1 MAKRLWFHNIG
12 FINIKT
18 AIVTGASK
26 GVGLATVK
34 RLSENGYKVIAVS
47 RNLSKVSELIS
58 DNVEVYNLDITD
70 SKAIE
75 VFFEKHKDITLDL
88 LVNNAGGG
96 SGPTYIINETPE
108 NFRKAYDI
116 NVTGPMYLSQLF
128 VPCMERSESPT
139 IIFITS
145 FGGKV
150 PYRGGGNYT
159 NAKRGERGLID
170 TMRLEFPQ
178 FGVKITE
185 ICPATI
191 DTQEQKRD
199 QALTA
204 EDLAEAIYWVGSLP
218 SHVNINEIEM
228 CHIHSSKY
236 G

>member
-1 MAKRLWFHNIG
+1 M
-12 FINIKT
+12 KT

-75 VFFEKHKDITLDL
+75 EFFEKYKDITLDL

-128 VPCMERSESPT
+128 APCMERSESPT
-139 IIFITS
+139 IVFITS

-178 FGVKITE
+178 FGIKITE

>member
-1 MAKRLWFHNIG
+1 M
-12 FINIKT
+12 KT

-26 GVGLATVK
+26 GVGYATVK

-58 DNVEVYNLDITD
+58 DNVEVYELDITD
-70 SKAIE
+70 SSAIE
-75 VFFEKHKDITLDL
+75 VFAEKYKDITLDL

-96 SGPTYIINETPE
+96 SSPTHIINETPE

-139 IIFITS
+139 IIFISS

-159 NAKRGERGLID
+159 NAKRGQRGLID

-178 FGVKITE
+178 YGIKITE

-191 DTQEQKRD
+191 DTQEQKRE

-204 EDLAEAIYWVGSLP
+204 DDLAESIYWVGSLP
-218 SHVNINEIEM
+218 KHVNINQIEI
-228 CHIHSSKY
+228 CHINSTKF
-236 G
+236 

>member
-1 MAKRLWFHNIG
+1 L
-12 FINIKT
+12 KT

-75 VFFEKHKDITLDL
+75 IFFEKYKDITLDL

-139 IIFITS
+139 IVFITS

-178 FGVKITE
+178 FGIKITE

>member
-1 MAKRLWFHNIG
+1 M
-12 FINIKT
+12 KT

-58 DNVEVYNLDITD
+58 DNVEVYQLDVTD

-75 VFFEKHKDITLDL
+75 GFFEKYKDITLDL

-96 SGPTYIINETPE
+96 ASPTNIINETPE
-108 NFRKAYDI
+108 NFRRAYDI

-128 VPCMERSESPT
+128 VPCMEKSQSPT
-139 IIFITS
+139 IVFITS

-178 FGVKITE
+178 FGIKITE
-185 ICPATI
+185 VCPATI

-218 SHVNINEIEM
+218 SYVNINQIEM
-228 CHIHSSKY
+228 CHINSSKY
-236 G
+236 

>member
-1 MAKRLWFHNIG
+1 L
-12 FINIKT
+12 KT

-26 GVGLATVK
+26 GVGYSTVK
-34 RLSENGYKVIAVS
+34 LLSENGYRVIAVS
-47 RNLSKVSELIS
+47 RDLSKVSNLVS
-58 DNVEVYNLDITD
+58 DNVEVYSMDITN
-70 SKAIE
+70 SSEIKK
-75 VFFEKHKDITLDL
+75 FYEKYKDITLDL

-96 SGPTYIINETPE
+96 SGPTSIINETMD
-108 NFRKAYDI
+108 NFRRAYDI
-116 NVTGPMYLSQLF
+116 NVSGPMYLSQLF
-128 VPCMERSESPT
+128 VPCMEKSQSPT

-178 FGVKITE
+178 FGIKITE

-191 DTQEQKRD
+191 DTQEQKREH
-199 QALTA
+199 ALTA

-218 SHVNINEIEM
+218 SHVNINEIEI
-228 CHIHSSKY
+228 CHINSSKY
-236 G
+236 N